1 MSGRYL
7 LDTNIL
13 IAVLNN
19 DAAVY
24 RRLSSGPE
32 SLLSV
37 ISVGELLRGAY
48 GSQRVEANLHRVR
61 GITARM
67 VVVPCTVETAEAY
80 AFIKQGLRCKGR
92 LLPDN
97 DIWIAASAHQH
108 GLVLVS
114 RDRHFHQID
123 GLTVEEW

>member
-1 MSGRYL
+1 MSGKYL

-19 DAAVY
+19 DAAVR
-24 RRLSSGPE
+24 RRLSSRPE

-61 GITARM
+61 GITACIT
-67 VVVPCTVETAEAY
+67 VIPCTVETAEAY
-80 AFIKQGLRCKGR
+80 ALIKQSLRSKGR
-92 LLPDN
+92 PLPDN
-97 DIWIAASAHQH
+97 DIWIAAAAQQH

-114 RDRHFHQID
+114 RDRHFREIE

>member
-24 RRLSSGPE
+24 RRLSSAPE

-48 GSQRVEANLHRVR
+48 GSQRVEANLRR
-61 GITARM
+61 IRSMTARM
-67 VVVPCTVETAEAY
+67 VVISCTVETAEAY
-80 AFIKQGLRCKGR
+80 ASIKQRLRSKGR
-92 LLPDN
+92 PLPDN
-97 DIWIAASAHQH
+97 DIWIAASAQQH

>member
-80 AFIKQGLRCKGR
+80 AFIKQGLRSKGR